1 MSTLKVAH
9 ENKCIGCELCVMECQ
24 RQINRAGLAGSYIR
38 ILRDIKEGD
47 KFKVSLDPKVAE
59 LKLKKLVEVCPRG
72 VFEEQEANEA

>member
-1 MSTLKVAH
+1 MSTLKITN

-24 RQINRAGLAGSYIR
+24 RQLNRAGLAGSYIR

-59 LKLKKLVEVCPRG
+59 LKLKKLVEICPRG